1 MLGVVRHVQ
10 ACPECSEIRNCWYF
24 QKVFPTIMVYYWLF
38 LFSWTSMHATIWS
51 NSNNGPTEKILKG
64 NKFFF
69 KNFMVARDVQFFVKE
84 IIKHWMKQR
93 SLWKRCIMGIH
104 PCFVFS
110 VLGFCKIEQNTEKKW
125 IKIYVE

>member
-10 ACPECSEIRNCWYF
+10 ACSKHSEIRNCWYF
-24 QKVFPTIMVYYWLF
+24 QKVFSAIMVDYWLF
-38 LFSWTSMHATIWS
+38 LSSWTSMHATIWS
-51 NSNNGPTEKILKG
+51 NSNNGHTEKILKG
-64 NKFFF
+64 NKSFF
-69 KNFMVARDVQFFVKE
+69 KNFMVARAAQFFVKE

-110 VLGFCKIEQNTEKKW
+110 VLGFCEIEQNTEKKW
-125 IKIYVE
+125 KKIYVE